1 MGYFSR
7 LATDVEEMLCEGAT
21 VAQIAVK
28 LNLSEAQ
35 VQDYIEQLESADRDP
50 MPMDIF
56 GTPVDTSG
64 FYGMN

>member
-21 VAQIAVK
+21 VEEIAGK
-28 LNLSEAQ
+28 LNISEAQ
-35 VQDYIEQLESADRDP
+35 VRDYIEQLESADRDP
-50 MPMDIF
+50 MDMF
-56 GTPVDTSG
+56 GTPVDNSG

>member
-7 LATDVEEMLCEGAT
+7 LATDVEEMLCKGAT
-21 VAQIAVK
+21 VPEIASR
-28 LNLSEAQ
+28 LNISEAQ

-50 MPMDIF
+50 VPMDMF
-56 GTPVDTSG
+56 GTPVDNAG

>member
-21 VAQIAVK
+21 VAEIATR
-28 LNLSEAQ
+28 LNISAAQ
-35 VQDYIEQLESADRDP
+35 VQDYVEQLESADRDP
-50 MPMDIF
+50 MPMDMF
-56 GTPVDTSG
+56 GTAVDNSS